1 MSAVHDV
8 HDTDPAPAPGGNGHD
23 HGPPCAVHAAELVEL
38 RNASHRAELRDAE
51 ARLAWGEIRDAV
63 RALAGTVS
71 DEIDARTKRDAE
83 VTQAILELTA
93 VIGSPPDPTTGKPGT
108 GMRGQWIAA
117 INTVIKSEARREM
130 PSLMDDESEVT
141 GVLDREALVF
151 AKRKAERDRRVM
163 LVRAIVAGVLA
174 IISALVTAAVTLIP
188 LLRGG

>member
-63 RALAGTVS
+63 RALARALD
-71 DEIDARTKRDAE
+71 DERAARAKRDAE

-93 VIGSPPDPTTGKPGT
+93 VIGTPPDPTTGKPGT

-141 GVLDREALVF
+141 GVLDREALVI

-174 IISALVTAAVTLIP
+174 IIGALVTAAVTLIP

>member
-1 MSAVHDV
+1 VSAVHDV

-23 HGPPCAVHAAELVEL
+23 HGPPCAVHAAELIEL

-83 VTQAILELTA
+83 VKQAILELTA

-108 GMRGQWIAA
+108 GMRGQWVAA
-117 INTVIKSEARREM
+117 INTVIKSEARRDM

-188 LLRGG
+188 MLKG